1 MSISRRKMLGGLGV
15 LALGGFGT
23 TTVIGD
29 SHRKNIEVQEVN
41 PEGEY
46 VVFVNNGDTD
56 YDLSNYVVA
65 FEYMNPEKD
74 QRDALPGGTVL
85 KANSTLK
92 VATGAKEVEDADVT
106 FDNQN
111 HRLNDDGSDVVALL
125 TPDPVEDP
133 AICTGQANT
142 GDQTTTTE
150 EEESTPEDETTT
162 TEEDETTTTEEEN
175 TTAESDSDEST
186 SDETTNDANDS
197 ESSDSSSDDTQSNE
211 DSESDESL
219 STGSDDSEDS
229 ASDDSSSEDDSQ
241 DDC

>member
-1 MSISRRKMLGGLGV
+1 MAISRRKMLGGLGV

-65 FEYMNPEKD
+65 FEYGNIEKD
-74 QRDALPGGTVL
+74 QRDALPEGTVL
-85 KANSTLK
+85 KAKGTLK

-106 FDNQN
+106 FDNEN

-125 TPDPVEDP
+125 TTDPVEDP
-133 AICTGQANT
+133 AICTGKAST

-150 EEESTPEDETTT
+150 EEETTDDSSNETTT
-162 TEEDETTTTEEEN
+162 DEETTTE
-175 TTAESDSDEST
+175 DDLDEST
-186 SDETTNDANDS
+186 SEETTDDSDNS
-197 ESSDSSSDDTQSNE
+197 ESSDNSSDDTQS
-211 DSESDESL
+211 DDDTESDESE
-219 STGSDDSEDS
+219 SSESDDSEESNTDN
-229 ASDDSSSEDDSQ
+229 SSSDENSEDN
-241 DDC
+241 C

>member
-1 MSISRRKMLGGLGV
+1 MAISRRKMLGGLGV
-15 LALGGFGT
+15 LALSGFGT

-74 QRDALPGGTVL
+74 QRDALPERTVL

-92 VATGAKEVEDADVT
+92 VATGAKEVEGADVT
-106 FDNQN
+106 FDNEN

-150 EEESTPEDETTT
+150 EEVSTPEDETTT
-162 TEEDETTTTEEEN
+162 TDGDETTTTEEED
-175 TTAESDSDEST
+175 TTTESDSDEST
-186 SDETTNDANDS
+186 SDETTDDS
-197 ESSDSSSDDTQSNE
+197 ESSDNSSDDTQSDE
-211 DSESDESL
+211 SESS
-219 STGSDDSEDS
+219 GSDGSEES
-229 ASDDSSSEDDSQ
+229 NSDNSSSEEDSQ